1 MAISSPYPP
10 IEIENV
16 VTLSEQFAK
25 WQVIQLQH
33 ETQY

>member
-16 VTLSEQFAK
+16 VTLSEQCAN

-33 ETQY
+33 VTEY

>member
-1 MAISSPYPP
+1 MAIASPYPP

-16 VTLSEQFAK
+16 VTLFEQFAN

-33 ETQY
+33 VTVY